1 MEQILESVS
10 RIIRRWVSTS
20 TPLTSNASKGDTI
33 LHVENSSR
41 FSRGEEITIH
51 DGNRGENPCIRISS
65 IPDNASIELESPIRF
80 NWRVS
85 DGCVVQKTYMGMFVQ
100 GVYIG
105 EQPVIP
111 KYPAI
116 EIVPLSRN
124 SQWMT
129 FGTTREKRNFE
140 INIYA
145 DQETKENG
153 TRFIIRMSDI
163 IQKGLKKNIFPLV
176 GEYDIIDVRAD
187 VLAEDDTIRVQS
199 TSLLQTDQ
207 LVILE
212 NKYRAEELRV
222 CSVLDSNTVQVFP
235 LVHNDY
241 LVSEDAKIIILNRF
255 LFNSWPSDIQF
266 GVVSKGTLLNA
277 AKIQWFCEEQ
287 EVQTRGGWSDPNLS

>member
-116 EIVPLSRN
+116 EIGRFSRN

-129 FGTTREKRNFE
+129 FGTTREKRNF
-140 INIYA
+140 
-145 DQETKENG
+145 
-153 TRFIIRMSDI
+153 
-163 IQKGLKKNIFPLV
+163 
-176 GEYDIIDVRAD
+176 
-187 VLAEDDTIRVQS
+187 
-199 TSLLQTDQ
+199 
-207 LVILE
+207 
-212 NKYRAEELRV
+212 
-222 CSVLDSNTVQVFP
+222 
-235 LVHNDY
+235 
-241 LVSEDAKIIILNRF
+241 
-255 LFNSWPSDIQF
+255 
-266 GVVSKGTLLNA
+266 
-277 AKIQWFCEEQ
+277 
-287 EVQTRGGWSDPNLS
+287 

>member
-176 GEYDIIDVRAD
+176 GEYDIIDVTAD

-235 LVHNDY
+235 LVHNNY

>member
-176 GEYDIIDVRAD
+176 GEYDIIDVTAD

>member
-20 TPLTSNASKGDTI
+20 APLTSNASRGDTV
-33 LHVENSSR
+33 LYVENSSR

-51 DGNRGENPCIRISS
+51 DGSRGENPCIRISN
-65 IPDNASIELESPIRF
+65 IPDNTSIELESPIRF

-176 GEYDIIDVRAD
+176 GEYDIIDVTAD